1 MLVGYTVAELA
12 DLVAGFAS
20 RFTPTVAGT
29 RFTPGGRIIW
39 RRRDNN
45 DLLLVFTKNSKF
57 DCYALVLMSY
67 LSVGAPSPMV
77 FFLGRPA
84 R

>member
-1 MLVGYTVAELA
+1 MLVGYTVAELVA
-12 DLVAGFAS
+12 LVAGFAS

-29 RFTPGGRIIW
+29 RLTPGGRIIW
-39 RRRDNN
+39 RRDYN
-45 DLLLVFTKNSKF
+45 DLLFVFTKNSKF
-57 DCYALVLMSY
+57 GCYALVLMSY

>member
-1 MLVGYTVAELA
+1 MMVFIFIGTSKSGCYT
-12 DLVAGFAS
+12 
-20 RFTPTVAGT
+20 
-29 RFTPGGRIIW
+29 
-39 RRRDNN
+39 
-45 DLLLVFTKNSKF
+45 
-57 DCYALVLMSY
+57 LVLMSY